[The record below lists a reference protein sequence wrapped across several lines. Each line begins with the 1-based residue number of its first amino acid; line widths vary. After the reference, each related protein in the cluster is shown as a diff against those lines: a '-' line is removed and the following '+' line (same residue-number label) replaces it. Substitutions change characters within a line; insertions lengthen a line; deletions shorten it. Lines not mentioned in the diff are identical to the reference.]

1 MKLAYEVYFRIPPS
15 MHLDDI
21 DIDIDISKNIPNSK
35 RFI

>member
-15 MHLDDI
+15 IRLDDL
-21 DIDIDISKNIPNSK
+21 DLDISKNIPNSK